1 MNHSYSLHK
10 IYDKNN
16 CPFCETEYSKFKF
29 GDSTMAQKFAA
40 ELFEGFIKQYAELLL
55 LHDEVVILPSPYHS
69 IPTAS
74 NYLCT
79 YFKAQVNNFLYAH
92 NKKALS
98 ESKIY
103 RNQTYTTDYG
113 NLSFDDRVKLIANDT
128 YYIDRN
134 YINGKL
140 CLFLDDIKITGSH
153 ELIVKKILSQYN
165 VAGTFAFVYYA
176 ELMNKDIH
184 PNIENYYNYFY
195 VKDVESL
202 AAVINAPGFVF
213 NTRTVKYILK
223 LEQSGL
229 NALLSIMGHEK
240 LPLLF
245 ELAVSNNY
253 HTIDDYKQNLNHINQ
268 SITNKKSYNYGYQF
282 TERPA

>member
-1 MNHSYSLHK
+1 MNLSYSLHK
-10 IYDKNN
+10 IHDKNN

-29 GDSTMAQKFAA
+29 GDSSMAQKFAA
-40 ELFEGFIKQYAELLL
+40 ELFEGFIQKHAELLL
-55 LHDEVVILPSPYHS
+55 AHDEVVILPSPYHS

-92 NKKALS
+92 NKKAVS

-113 NLSFDDRVKLIANDT
+113 NLSFNDRVKLIANDT

-153 ELIVKKILSQYN
+153 ELIVKKILDQYN
-165 VAGTFAFVYYA
+165 VAGSFAFIYYA

-202 AAVINAPGFVF
+202 GTVINAPSFVF

-223 LEQSGL
+223 LEEPEL
-229 NALLSIMGHEK
+229 KELLSIIGQEK
-240 LPLLF
+240 LPHLF

-253 HTIDDYKQNLNHINQ
+253 HTIDDYKQNLTHINQ